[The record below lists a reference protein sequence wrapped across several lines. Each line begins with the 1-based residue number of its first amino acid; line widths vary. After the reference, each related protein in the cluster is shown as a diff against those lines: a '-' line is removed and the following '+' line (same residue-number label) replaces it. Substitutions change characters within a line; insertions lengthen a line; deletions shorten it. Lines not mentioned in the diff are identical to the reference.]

1 MQVMQHGWTTPSPF
15 TASSVDPAKS
25 LVAKFKNLS
34 RVLRLWYS
42 QLANLSK
49 TIESNKLMLQFLD
62 AMEEFWDLSLE
73 EWNFRA
79 LVRDHLGKLLEQQKT
94 YWKQRRNIKWATL
107 GDENINFFHAN
118 ATVRHN
124 RNAVRVLKGDNGQE
138 MFKHEDKANLIC
150 EYFKERLGTS
160 EFNDMYYD
168 LQNFIQLVDNL
179 KNLVEPFSF
188 KEIDNVTKKF
198 QDWKIS
204 MSWWVQHWFHEKM
217 LGSH

>member
-1 MQVMQHGWTTPSPF
+1 
-15 TASSVDPAKS
+15 
-25 LVAKFKNLS
+25 
-34 RVLRLWYS
+34 
-42 QLANLSK
+42 
-49 TIESNKLMLQFLD
+49 
-62 AMEEFWDLSLE
+62 
-73 EWNFRA
+73 
-79 LVRDHLGKLLEQQKT
+79 
-94 YWKQRRNIKWATL
+94 
-107 GDENINFFHAN
+107 
-118 ATVRHN
+118 
-124 RNAVRVLKGDNGQE
+124 LKGDNGQE

-204 MSWWVQHWFHEKM
+204 MS
-217 LGSH
+217 